1 MRSSYMLV
9 DHIEF
14 ICDFT
19 HSINFALVT
28 AVVSATLTEAQNRR
42 KLGNLSSFQFPMR
55 WCSECS
61 ITALFTFL
69 LPCVANVK
77 LPESNH
83 ESCR

>member
-1 MRSSYMLV
+1 MLV

-69 LPCVANVK
+69 SSLCCECKIARV
-77 LPESNH
+77 ES
-83 ESCR
+83 